1 MGSQSPNPFIK
12 DQNNMNQAPKPKYS
26 ASLGLKQIN
35 LDQTECNNSLDDHA
49 SDDSPS
55 ATKPRNITP

>member
-1 MGSQSPNPFIK
+1 MNLPDKLVLKKFIS
-12 DQNNMNQAPKPKYS
+12 QAPKPKYS

>member
-1 MGSQSPNPFIK
+1 LKKFMS
-12 DQNNMNQAPKPKYS
+12 QAPKPKYS